1 MACRSSSHSS
11 TMAAGADESLPRRA
25 GARAGRRGHR
35 SSGVFTERY
44 RGNPAQCGRY
54 KFDSWSPPGRMFV
67 PPAAVR
73 RVAAE
78 ALFSTGLT
86 LAALEVVVV

>member
-11 TMAAGADESLPRRA
+11 TMAAGADDHSRDAPVPAPSGA
-25 GARAGRRGHR
+25 GTDRRG
-35 SSGVFTERY
+35 SSPSGTAEI
-44 RGNPAQCGRY
+44 PPPCGRY

-73 RVAAE
+73 SVAAE